1 MPQHWDTKNEAW
13 NTYGGH
19 LFIFYFFT
27 QVRASVLMFPHRDVL
42 HSVRFQMELP
52 VEPLI
57 SDGNLA
63 KLLPS
68 IRASVLTSGLILKGI
83 R

>member
-1 MPQHWDTKNEAW
+1 MKRLRALKAPQRWDTKNE
-13 NTYGGH
+13 T
-19 LFIFYFFT
+19 FFRG
-27 QVRASVLMFPHRDVL
+27 QGVAVLMFPHRRVH

-52 VEPLI
+52 VETLI